1 MAMTFSLLGGSFYQ
15 NVRRL
20 LSKCLRKGRQVSVPD
35 DVVRFESVL
44 TLDAPE
50 REVESVTVDESMAE
64 ETTYCMAVN
73 HFGLLGTHGALPL
86 RYTEWLIDRRYRYGD
101 DSAKAFLDVF
111 NHRLL
116 SLRFQVWQ
124 KYRLYVN
131 AELNT
136 KRQLPAVI
144 TAVTGLSAEQMASLP
159 AADMSGLLST
169 SVRSLVNLERLLQRE
184 FQLAVKIQ
192 PFHGRWRKV
201 ASEYQAILGGCRL
214 GEAPV
219 IGQYFCDIQ
228 SHFLIQFTCSKPQ
241 QWEKFLSNSDVYS
254 QLNQR
259 VGLFT
264 GGILSFS
271 LELLVAFKGSK
282 ITLDGQFYLG
292 KHGYL
297 GNEARSAATRLYI
310 TPIN

>member
-1 MAMTFSLLGGSFYQ
+1 M
-15 NVRRL
+15 
-20 LSKCLRKGRQVSVPD
+20 
-35 DVVRFESVL
+35 
-44 TLDAPE
+44 
-50 REVESVTVDESMAE
+50 
-64 ETTYCMAVN
+64 
-73 HFGLLGTHGALPL
+73 
-86 RYTEWLIDRRYRYGD
+86 
-101 DSAKAFLDVF
+101 
-111 NHRLL
+111 
-116 SLRFQVWQ
+116 
-124 KYRLYVN
+124 
-131 AELNT
+131 
-136 KRQLPAVI
+136 
-144 TAVTGLSAEQMASLP
+144 
-159 AADMSGLLST
+159 
-169 SVRSLVNLERLLQRE
+169 
-184 FQLAVKIQ
+184 
-192 PFHGRWRKV
+192 
-201 ASEYQAILGGCRL
+201 
-214 GEAPV
+214 

>member
-1 MAMTFSLLGGSFYQ
+1 MTFSLLGGSFYQ

-20 LSKCLRKGRQVSVPD
+20 LNKCLRKGRQVSVPD

-50 REVESVTVDESMAE
+50 REVESLSVDEPTTE

-116 SLRFQVWQ
+116 SLRFQAWQ

-144 TAVTGLSAEQMASLP
+144 AAVTGLSAEQMACLP

-192 PFHGRWRKV
+192 PFYGRWQKV
-201 ASEYQAILGGCRL
+201 VSEYQAILGGCRL
-214 GEAPV
+214 GAAPV
-219 IGQYFCDIQ
+219 IGQYFWDIQ
-228 SHFLIQFTCSKPQ
+228 SHFLIQFTCSTPQ

-259 VGLFT
+259 VALFT

-271 LELLVAFKGSK
+271 LELLVAFKGTG
-282 ITLDGQFYLG
+282 ITLDGQFNLG

-310 TPIN
+310 TAIN